1 MYLIKQN
8 NKLEVYLV
16 YDQEL
21 TKNYI
26 IYKNKQVIF
35 TTFNK
40 IKALQKQIELISE
53 ARDRLLP
60 KLMSG
65 EIEV

>member
-8 NKLEVYLV
+8 NKLDVYLV

-40 IKALQKQIELISE
+40 IKALERFNKIVQGGLQN
-53 ARDRLLP
+53 A
-60 KLMSG
+60 
-65 EIEV
+65 

>member
-8 NKLEVYLV
+8 NKLDVYLV
-16 YDQEL
+16 YDEEL

-40 IKALQKQIELISE
+40 IKALEQFNKIVQGGLQN
-53 ARDRLLP
+53 A
-60 KLMSG
+60 
-65 EIEV
+65 

>member
-1 MYLIKQN
+1 MYLIKKN
-8 NKLEVYLV
+8 NKLDVYLV

-40 IKALQKQIELISE
+40 IKALERFNKIVQGGLQD
-53 ARDRLLP
+53 A
-60 KLMSG
+60 
-65 EIEV
+65 

>member
-8 NKLEVYLV
+8 NKLDVYLV

-26 IYKNKQVIF
+26 IYKNKQVIYA
-35 TTFNK
+35 TFDK
-40 IKALQKQIELISE
+40 IKALERFNKIVQGGLQN
-53 ARDRLLP
+53 A
-60 KLMSG
+60 
-65 EIEV
+65 

>member
-1 MYLIKQN
+1 MYLIKKN
-8 NKLEVYLV
+8 NKLDVYLV
-16 YDQEL
+16 YDKEL

-40 IKALQKQIELISE
+40 IKALERFNKIVQGGLEN
-53 ARDRLLP
+53 A
-60 KLMSG
+60 
-65 EIEV
+65 

>member
-8 NKLEVYLV
+8 NKLDVYLV
-16 YDQEL
+16 YDEEL

-35 TTFNK
+35 TTFDK
-40 IKALQKQIELISE
+40 IKALERFNKIVQGGLQN
-53 ARDRLLP
+53 A
-60 KLMSG
+60 
-65 EIEV
+65 

>member
-8 NKLEVYLV
+8 NKLDVYLV
-16 YDQEL
+16 YDEEL

-40 IKALQKQIELISE
+40 IKALERFNKIVQGGLQNAKTN
-53 ARDRLLP
+53 
-60 KLMSG
+60 
-65 EIEV
+65 

>member
-8 NKLEVYLV
+8 NKLDVYLV
-16 YDQEL
+16 YDEEL

-40 IKALQKQIELISE
+40 IKALERFNKILEGGLQN
-53 ARDRLLP
+53 A
-60 KLMSG
+60 
-65 EIEV
+65 

>member
-8 NKLEVYLV
+8 NKLDVYLV
-16 YDQEL
+16 YDEEL

-40 IKALQKQIELISE
+40 IKALERFNKILEGGLQNAQKN
-53 ARDRLLP
+53 
-60 KLMSG
+60 
-65 EIEV
+65 

>member
-8 NKLEVYLV
+8 NKLDVYLV
-16 YDQEL
+16 YDEEL

-40 IKALQKQIELISE
+40 IKALERFNKIVQGGLQN
-53 ARDRLLP
+53 A
-60 KLMSG
+60 
-65 EIEV
+65 

>member
-8 NKLEVYLV
+8 NKLDVYLV
-16 YDQEL
+16 YDKEL

-40 IKALQKQIELISE
+40 IKALERFNKILEGGLQN
-53 ARDRLLP
+53 A
-60 KLMSG
+60 
-65 EIEV
+65 

>member
-1 MYLIKQN
+1 MYLIKKN
-8 NKLEVYLV
+8 NKLDVYLV
-16 YDQEL
+16 YDEEL

-40 IKALQKQIELISE
+40 IKAIKEFNKIIEGDLE
-53 ARDRLLP
+53 NA
-60 KLMSG
+60 
-65 EIEV
+65 

>member
-1 MYLIKQN
+1 MYLIKKN

-35 TTFNK
+35 TTFNR
-40 IKALQKQIELISE
+40 IKALKEFNKILEGGLTN
-53 ARDRLLP
+53 A
-60 KLMSG
+60 
-65 EIEV
+65 

>member
-1 MYLIKQN
+1 MYLIRQN
-8 NKLEVYLV
+8 NKLNVYLV

-35 TTFNK
+35 ATFNK
-40 IKALQKQIELISE
+40 IKALERFNKILEGGLE
-53 ARDRLLP
+53 NA
-60 KLMSG
+60 
-65 EIEV
+65 

>member
-8 NKLEVYLV
+8 NKLDVYLV
-16 YDQEL
+16 YDGEL

-35 TTFNK
+35 TTFDK
-40 IKALQKQIELISE
+40 IKALERFNKILEGGLE
-53 ARDRLLP
+53 NA
-60 KLMSG
+60 
-65 EIEV
+65 

>member
-8 NKLEVYLV
+8 NKLDVYLV
-16 YDQEL
+16 YDKEL

-35 TTFNK
+35 RTFNK
-40 IKALQKQIELISE
+40 IKALERFNKIVQGGLEN
-53 ARDRLLP
+53 A
-60 KLMSG
+60 
-65 EIEV
+65 

>member
-8 NKLEVYLV
+8 NKLDVYLV
-16 YDQEL
+16 YDEEL

-35 TTFNK
+35 TTFDK
-40 IKALQKQIELISE
+40 IKALERFNKIVQGGLQNAETN
-53 ARDRLLP
+53 
-60 KLMSG
+60 
-65 EIEV
+65 

>member
-8 NKLEVYLV
+8 NKLDVYLV
-16 YDQEL
+16 YDEEL

-35 TTFNK
+35 TTFDK
-40 IKALQKQIELISE
+40 IKALERFNKIVQGGLEN
-53 ARDRLLP
+53 A
-60 KLMSG
+60 
-65 EIEV
+65 

>member
-8 NKLEVYLV
+8 NKLDVYLV

-35 TTFNK
+35 TTFDK
-40 IKALQKQIELISE
+40 IKALKKFNKILEGGLQN
-53 ARDRLLP
+53 A
-60 KLMSG
+60 
-65 EIEV
+65 

>member
-8 NKLEVYLV
+8 NKLDVYLV
-16 YDQEL
+16 YDEEL

-40 IKALQKQIELISE
+40 IKALERFNKILEGDLQN
-53 ARDRLLP
+53 A
-60 KLMSG
+60 
-65 EIEV
+65 

>member
-8 NKLEVYLV
+8 NKLDVYLV

-40 IKALQKQIELISE
+40 IKAIKEFNKILEGGLE
-53 ARDRLLP
+53 NA
-60 KLMSG
+60 
-65 EIEV
+65 

>member
-8 NKLEVYLV
+8 NKLDVYLV
-16 YDQEL
+16 YDKEL

-40 IKALQKQIELISE
+40 IKALERFNKIVQGGLQN
-53 ARDRLLP
+53 A
-60 KLMSG
+60 
-65 EIEV
+65 

>member
-8 NKLEVYLV
+8 NKLDVYLV
-16 YDQEL
+16 YDEEL

-35 TTFNK
+35 TTFDK
-40 IKALQKQIELISE
+40 IKALDKFDKIIQGGLQN
-53 ARDRLLP
+53 A
-60 KLMSG
+60 
-65 EIEV
+65 

>member
-8 NKLEVYLV
+8 NKLDVYLV
-16 YDQEL
+16 YDKEL

-40 IKALQKQIELISE
+40 IKALERFNKIIEGGLQN
-53 ARDRLLP
+53 A
-60 KLMSG
+60 
-65 EIEV
+65 

>member
-8 NKLEVYLV
+8 NKLDIYLV

-26 IYKNKQVIF
+26 IYKNKKVIF
-35 TTFNK
+35 TSFNK
-40 IKALQKQIELISE
+40 IKALDKFDKIVQGGLEN
-53 ARDRLLP
+53 A
-60 KLMSG
+60 
-65 EIEV
+65 

>member
-8 NKLEVYLV
+8 NKLDVYLV
-16 YDQEL
+16 YDKEL

-35 TTFNK
+35 TTFDK
-40 IKALQKQIELISE
+40 IKALERFNKIVQGGLQN
-53 ARDRLLP
+53 A
-60 KLMSG
+60 
-65 EIEV
+65 